1 MPLTNPD
8 VITISRP
15 PAIFREAAL
24 RRHSSPEQ
32 LDHFLAVSSPANWLI
47 LAAALLIFTAVGA
60 WSWTG
65 SITRTASGDGILI
78 GSAGVVSVNT
88 PGGGQVLDVSVKPG
102 DLVRANQVIA
112 RIGNPLLAEQV
123 RLAEM
128 ALADAEREA
137 ERNVQM
143 RSATARLQTDVNDS
157 QRRNLE
163 REITELENQT
173 VFAAEQARIKQIL
186 FDEGLTLK
194 TNLVAAQEK
203 VVEIRADIA
212 RHRTQLSQL
221 QVDRFTA
228 QTAVANASAQARE
241 RIGDLGRRVTE
252 LREELSH
259 ATSAITPSAGRVIE
273 TKVYAG
279 AMVNAGAPLATIQP
293 ADGALEALIYVAS
306 KEAKHVVAGMEVQL
320 SPSGTRPEEQGYL
333 LGTILTVATYP
344 VSQLAVLRKL
354 ENETLAN
361 AITGQG
367 PVTEVRVALRRGA
380 PGNGYEWSAHHGQRP
395 TLSGGTLCGARIV
408 IGRQRPVSLAAPLM
422 KEALGLN

>member
-65 SITRTASGDGILI
+65 SITRTASGEGILI

-143 RSATARLQTDVNDS
+143 RTATARLQTDVNDS

-163 REITELENQT
+163 REITELETQT

-203 VVEIRADIA
+203 VVEIRAEIA

-228 QTAVANASAQARE
+228 QTAVDNASAQARE

-259 ATSAITPSAGRVIE
+259 ATSAIAPSAGRVIE
-273 TKVYAG
+273 TKVYPG
-279 AMVNAGAPLATIQP
+279 ATVNAGAPLATIQP
-293 ADGALEALIYVAS
+293 AEGALEALIYVAS

-320 SPSGTRPEEQGYL
+320 SPSGARPEEQGYL
-333 LGTILTVATYP
+333 LGAILTVATYP

-380 PGNGYEWSAHHGQRP
+380 DGNGYEWSAHHGQRP
-395 TLSGGTLCGARIV
+395 SLSGGTLCGARIV
-408 IGRQRPVSLAAPLM
+408 IGRQRPLTLAAPLM